1 MKEFVVKEPVG
12 TGTSDQPTP
21 IVFQQIVTATY
32 QLQYPMPKISDP
44 AISKWTSVPEIMEI
58 SKVNQFFIKH

>member
-44 AISKWTSVPEIMEI
+44 AISK
-58 SKVNQFFIKH
+58 